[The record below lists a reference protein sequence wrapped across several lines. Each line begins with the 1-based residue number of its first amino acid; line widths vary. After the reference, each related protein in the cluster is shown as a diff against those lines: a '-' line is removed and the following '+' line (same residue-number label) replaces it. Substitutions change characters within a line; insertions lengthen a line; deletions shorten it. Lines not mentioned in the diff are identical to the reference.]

1 MRGTANVL
9 NDSPR
14 DGSSCGNTD
23 VMTVKSQ
30 KAALRVVIVDDST
43 HFLRAAQ
50 NALRQE
56 GADVVGTASTIQEAL
71 EVADQLRPD
80 VILVDVDL
88 GEESGFDLAERLTA
102 IDAAN
107 VVLISAY
114 PEAELSDLI
123 AASPALGFVAKS
135 ELSTRAVSEL
145 LGVEGR

>member
-1 MRGTANVL
+1 
-9 NDSPR
+9 
-14 DGSSCGNTD
+14 
-23 VMTVKSQ
+23 MTVKSQ
-30 KAALRVVIVDDST
+30 KTALRVVIVDDSA

-88 GEESGFDLAERLTA
+88 GEESGFDLAERLSA
-102 IDAAN
+102 IDAAS